1 VAYDPD
7 NHELMTQVRA
17 RKVAGIAKD
26 IPEAEVYGDG
36 DDLLVLGWG
45 STYGAIRTAVN
56 RVRKAGRS
64 AAHVHLR
71 HINPFPQNLGEVLGR
86 FDRILVPEIN
96 MGQLAR
102 LIRAEYLVPTI
113 GYNRVQGLPIKAR
126 DIEAKI
132 YEILDGEA
140 TA

>member
-1 VAYDPD
+1 
-7 NHELMTQVRA
+7 
-17 RKVAGIAKD
+17 
-26 IPEAEVYGDG
+26 
-36 DDLLVLGWG
+36 
-45 STYGAIRTAVN
+45 
-56 RVRKAGRS
+56 
-64 AAHVHLR
+64 
-71 HINPFPQNLGEVLGR
+71 
-86 FDRILVPEIN
+86 